1 LIANLHSHNFH
12 AGTLDENSLTT
23 SITMNYYMDS
33 ASLQARIDGSIDK
46 RSGRVFGPPTGKR
59 MIFYIDGKCLAAAGR
74 LVVV

>member
-1 LIANLHSHNFH
+1 
-12 AGTLDENSLTT
+12 
-23 SITMNYYMDS
+23 MNYYMDS